1 MSIDIMSRPVGP
13 VQTAE
18 PPASERPVATVAAA
32 APAPRRRAWWGDRSV
47 KTKIF
52 AAISVP
58 VLAALVIGIV
68 GISSMGSANNQA
80 QSLYDINLQAMDLK
94 AELIH
99 DLDTS
104 RIAGRDVLLAT
115 SQAARQ
121 AAHERYDSAS
131 GALKTAIDAFTALDV
146 SSATS
151 DVLGQLNAS
160 ATDYQRLQADVLMPL
175 ALDGNALEWATQN
188 DAQVSP
194 VTSKMEELIDSL
206 STITKDDA
214 AEAIGSINSDSSSV
228 TTTTVVVVII
238 ALLMSLLVGLV
249 VANGIS
255 RSTRK
260 VLGVLDGLARGDLTG
275 HTGIDARDE
284 IGRMGRAVDDAAES
298 LRGVMS
304 TVVGGADA
312 VAASS
317 EELSASTTQ
326 ISAAAEETAA
336 QAGVVSNGAEQVSG
350 NVQSVAGAAEEMSA
364 SIQEIASN
372 AATAAGV
379 AIRAVD
385 AAKAAG
391 LTMGKLSDSSTEVGN
406 VIALITSIASQTNLL
421 ALNATIEAARAGESG
436 KGFAV
441 VANEVKELA
450 QETAKATSEIS
461 RLVEGIQHDTGEAV
475 TAIEEIASIVTQISD
490 RQATIAS
497 AVEQQTATTQEIT
510 RSVTQAATGASDIAA
525 NVTGVST
532 AAEST
537 TEALGQ
543 ASVAI
548 SELSRMA
555 AELRSTVGRFTY

>member
-1 MSIDIMSRPVGP
+1 MSTDTMTRRVAAVRPV
-13 VQTAE
+13 E
-18 PPASERPVATVAAA
+18 PPVSESPNAPTSA
-32 APAPRRRAWWGDRSV
+32 APEPRHRAWWGDRSV

-52 AAISVP
+52 AAVSVP

-68 GISSMGSANNQA
+68 GINSMGSANSQA
-80 QSLYDINLQAMDLK
+80 QRLYDVNMQSMDLR
-94 AELIH
+94 AEINYELNA
-99 DLDTS
+99 S
-104 RIAGRDVLLAT
+104 RIASRDVVLAA
-115 SQAARQ
+115 SPAPRQ
-121 AAHERYDSAS
+121 AAQQRYDDATTALDSA
-131 GALKTAIDAFTALDV
+131 LDAYAALDV
-146 SSATS
+146 SSAAK
-151 DVLGQLNAS
+151 DALGQLKSVVA
-160 ATDYQRLQADVLMPL
+160 DYRQLQADVLMPL
-175 ALDGNALEWATQN
+175 ALGGNTAEWAKQN
-188 DAQVSP
+188 EAQVSP
-194 VTSKMEELIDSL
+194 VTTKMEALIDSL
-206 STITKDDA
+206 GTATKDDA
-214 AEAIGSINSDSSSV
+214 SRAIGKINSDSSSV
-228 TTTTVVVVII
+228 TTTTVVVVVI
-238 ALLMSLLVGLV
+238 AVLLSLAVGLV

-255 RSTRK
+255 RATRK

-284 IGRMGRAVDDAAES
+284 IGRMGRAVDDAAAS
-298 LRGVMS
+298 LRGVMA

-336 QAGVVSNGAEQVSG
+336 QAGVVSNGAELVSG
-350 NVQSVAGAAEEMSA
+350 NVQSVAGATEEMSA

-379 AIRAVD
+379 ANRAVD

-391 LTMGKLSDSSTEVGN
+391 LTMGKLSDSSNEVGN

-461 RLVEGIQHDTGEAV
+461 RLVEGIQHDTGAAV
-475 TAIEEIASIVTQISD
+475 TAIDEIASIVTQISD